1 MCSFLFH
8 VERFSWE
15 FIGLISN
22 LKSASAPMHRLYLIL
37 KARLDTNPQAIVS
50 EEEIELAAGRKVLNP
65 NQATEYIKKLEV
77 AAENI
82 VRAFEKQAADAAV

>member
-1 MCSFLFH
+1 
-8 VERFSWE
+8 
-15 FIGLISN
+15 
-22 LKSASAPMHRLYLIL
+22 MHRLYLIL

-50 EEEIELAAGRKVLNP
+50 EEEIEFATCRKVLNP

-82 VRAFEKQAADAAV
+82 VRAFEKQAADTAV